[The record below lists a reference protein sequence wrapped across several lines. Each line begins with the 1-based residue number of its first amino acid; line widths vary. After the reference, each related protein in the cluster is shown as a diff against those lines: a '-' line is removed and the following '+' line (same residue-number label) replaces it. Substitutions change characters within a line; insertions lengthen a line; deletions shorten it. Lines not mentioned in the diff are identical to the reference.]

1 MRTFTSI
8 KNYVLAVLM
17 LWAGQAMAQTNLL
30 QNESFEDWAD
40 GKPVHWVSTTSASN
54 ATLEQSSDARTGVSS
69 VLVKGASGNKR
80 LASEEIKLKA
90 GTYVFSAYVK
100 AATAEAASITLGYV
114 PVTDGKVGNYYYGE
128 YLNDLTDAGWQL
140 WTYEFT
146 LSEQTEVNLLVMNS
160 KKAGK
165 DVLVDDVSLTTNDGG
180 LVGSDDPVTPSV
192 TVDDEVVFPSVSVG
206 GTSTATLKVTGAN
219 LTSDLTVSVA
229 GEGFSCDQTT
239 ISKDAAA
246 NAELN
251 LKFVSQ
257 AEGSFIGT
265 LTIAGGGI
273 ATEKVVTLRATCAN
287 LTGEGTK
294 ENPYTVEDVMVLN
307 NPETTAWV
315 KGYIVG
321 SVNGMNLSD
330 AVFGIEN
337 ASNTNLL
344 IAASVDE
351 TDVAKCVPVQLP
363 SGTIRN
369 NLSLQTNP
377 ENIGKELLINGSLEA
392 YFGAPGL
399 KEPSEYVL
407 EGEEPEEP
415 EPVVTTVYKKATA
428 IESGK
433 TYILAAEVD
442 GEFKVAQNLSG
453 NYGYLYVTS
462 AKAENEQIELTSNN
476 NGFVFTETDGGYTIV
491 DMQNRYVYMK
501 DDYNNFNVSADPQ
514 DGMVWTVEANA
525 DGTFKITNVN
535 KGKYIQYS
543 VNYSSYGSYAN
554 EQGIMPQLYVKAEG
568 GGDAISEIIQNAEDE
583 PVEVYTVNG
592 VKVGNTLDGLKGGI
606 YIIKQGNVVKKVIK

>member
-100 AATAEAASITLGYV
+100 AATAEAASIRLGYV

-146 LSEQTEVNLLVMNS
+146 LGEQTEVNLLVMNS
-160 KKAGK
+160 KNPGK

-246 NAELN
+246 NTELN

-287 LTGEGTK
+287 FTGEGTK

-307 NPETTAWV
+307 NPKITAWV

-321 SVNGMNLSD
+321 SVNGMNMSD

-415 EPVVTTVYKKATA
+415 EPVVTTIYKKATA

-453 NYGYLYVTS
+453 SYGYLDVAS

-543 VNYSSYGSYAN
+543 VNYRSYGSYAD

-568 GGDAISEIIQNAEDE
+568 GGDAISEIMQNAEDE

>member
-180 LVGSDDPVTPSV
+180 LVGSDDPATPSV
-192 TVDDEVVFPSVSVG
+192 SVDDEVVFPSVSVG
-206 GTSTATLKVTGAN
+206 ETSTATLKVTGAN

-307 NPETTAWV
+307 NPETKAWV

-321 SVNGMNLSD
+321 SVNGMNMSD

-377 ENIGKELLINGSLEA
+377 ENLGKELLINGSLVA
-392 YFGAPGL
+392 YFGVPGL

-415 EPVVTTVYKKATA
+415 EPVVTTTYKKATA

-476 NGFVFTETDGGYTIV
+476 NGFVFTETEGGYTIV

-501 DDYNNFNVSADPQ
+501 DNYNNFNVSADPQ

-525 DGTFKITNVN
+525 DGTFKITNVD

-543 VNYSSYGSYAN
+543 VNFGSYGSYAD
-554 EQGIMPQLYVKAEG
+554 EQGIMPQLYVQVEE
-568 GGDAISEIIQNAEDE
+568 GGDAISEIMQNAKDE

>member
-40 GKPVHWVSTTSASN
+40 GKLVHWVSTTSASN

-69 VLVKGASGNKR
+69 VLIKGASSNKR

-90 GTYVFSAYVK
+90 GTYVLSAYVK
-100 AATAEAASITLGYV
+100 AATTEAASITLGYV
-114 PVTDGKVGNYYYGE
+114 PITDGKVGTYKYGE
-128 YLNDLTDAGWQL
+128 YLNDLTNADWQL

-146 LSEQTEVNLLVMNS
+146 LAEQTEVNLLVMNS
-160 KKAGK
+160 KKPGK
-165 DVLVDDVSLTTNDGG
+165 DVLVDDISLTTNDGG
-180 LVGSDDPVTPSV
+180 LVGDEEPTTPSL
-192 TVDDEVVFPSVSVG
+192 TVDDEVAFSTVSVG
-206 GTSTATLKVTGAN
+206 QTSEAVLKVTGKN
-219 LTSDLTVSVA
+219 LTSDLMVRVA

-257 AEGSFIGT
+257 VEGSFIGT
-265 LTIAGGGI
+265 LTIAGGGME
-273 ATEKVVTLRATCAN
+273 TEKVVTLRATCAN
-287 LTGEGTK
+287 LAGDGTK
-294 ENPYTVEDVMVLN
+294 ENPYTVEDVIVLN
-307 NPETTAWV
+307 NPGTKVWV

-321 SVNGMNLSD
+321 SVNGQNMSD
-330 AVFGIEN
+330 AIIGLEN
-337 ASNTNLL
+337 ASVSNLM
-344 IAASVDE
+344 IASSANE
-351 TDVAKCVPVQLP
+351 TDVAKCIPVQLP
-363 SGTIRN
+363 NGDIRN
-369 NLSLQTNP
+369 NLNLQAHP
-377 ENIGKELLINGSLEA
+377 ENLGKELFISGSLEA
-392 YFGAPGL
+392 YFIVPGL

-415 EPVVTTVYKKATA
+415 EPVVTTIYKKATA

-453 NYGYLYVTS
+453 SYGYFDVAS
-462 AKAENEQIELTSNN
+462 VKAENEQIELTSSN

-501 DDYNNFNVSADPQ
+501 DDYNSFNVSADPQ

-543 VNYSSYGSYAN
+543 VNYGSYGSYAD

-568 GGDAISEIIQNAEDE
+568 GGDAISEIMQNAEDE

-606 YIIKQGNVVKKVIK
+606 YIIKQGNVVKKVIR

>member
-40 GKPVHWVSTTSASN
+40 GKLVHWVSTTSASN

-69 VLVKGASGNKR
+69 VLIKGASSNKR

-90 GTYVFSAYVK
+90 GTYVLSAYVK
-100 AATAEAASITLGYV
+100 AATTEAASITLGYV
-114 PVTDGKVGNYYYGE
+114 PITDGKVGTYKYGE
-128 YLNDLTDAGWQL
+128 YLNDLTNADWQL

-146 LSEQTEVNLLVMNS
+146 LAEQTEVNLLVMNS
-160 KKAGK
+160 KKPGK
-165 DVLVDDVSLTTNDGG
+165 DVLVDDISLTTNDGG
-180 LVGSDDPVTPSV
+180 LVGDEEPTTPSL
-192 TVDDEVVFPSVSVG
+192 TVDDEVAFSTVSVG
-206 GTSTATLKVTGAN
+206 QTSEAVLKVTGKN
-219 LTSDLTVSVA
+219 LTSDLMVRVA

-257 AEGSFIGT
+257 VEGSFIGT
-265 LTIAGGGI
+265 LTIAGGGME
-273 ATEKVVTLRATCAN
+273 TEKVVTLRATCAN
-287 LTGEGTK
+287 LAGDGTK
-294 ENPYTVEDVMVLN
+294 ENPYTVEDVIVLN
-307 NPETTAWV
+307 NPGTKVWV

-321 SVNGMNLSD
+321 SVNGQNMSD
-330 AVFGIEN
+330 AIIGLEN
-337 ASNTNLL
+337 ASVSNLM
-344 IAASVDE
+344 IASSANE
-351 TDVAKCVPVQLP
+351 TDVAKCIPVQLP
-363 SGTIRN
+363 NGDIRN
-369 NLSLQTNP
+369 NLNLQAHP
-377 ENIGKELLINGSLEA
+377 ENLGKELLISGSLEA
-392 YFGAPGL
+392 YFIVPGL

-415 EPVVTTVYKKATA
+415 EPVVTTIYKKATA

-453 NYGYLYVTS
+453 SYGYFDVAS
-462 AKAENEQIELTSNN
+462 VKAENEQIELTSSN

-501 DDYNNFNVSADPQ
+501 DDYNSFNVSADPQ

-543 VNYSSYGSYAN
+543 VNYGSYGSYAD

-568 GGDAISEIIQNAEDE
+568 GGDAISEIMQNAEDE

-606 YIIKQGNVVKKVIK
+606 YIIKQGNVVKKVIR

>member
-69 VLVKGASGNKR
+69 VLVKGASSNKR

-100 AATAEAASITLGYV
+100 AATSEAASITLGYV

-128 YLNDLTDAGWQL
+128 YLNDLTNADWQL

-146 LSEQTEVNLLVMNS
+146 LAEQTEVNLLVMNS
-160 KKAGK
+160 KKPGK
-165 DVLVDDVSLTTNDGG
+165 DVLVDDISLTTNDGG
-180 LVGSDDPVTPSV
+180 LVGDEEPTTPSL
-192 TVDDEVVFPSVSVG
+192 TVDDEVAFSTVSVG
-206 GTSTATLKVTGAN
+206 QTSEAVLKVTGKN
-219 LTSDLTVSVA
+219 LTSDLMVRVA

-257 AEGSFIGT
+257 VEGSFIGT
-265 LTIAGGGI
+265 LTIAGGGME
-273 ATEKVVTLRATCAN
+273 TERVVTLRATCAN
-287 LTGEGTK
+287 LAGDGTK
-294 ENPYTVEDVMVLN
+294 ENPYTVEDVIVLN
-307 NPETTAWV
+307 NPGTKVWV

-321 SVNGMNLSD
+321 SVNGQNMSD
-330 AVFGIEN
+330 AIIGLEN
-337 ASNTNLL
+337 ASASNLM
-344 IAASVDE
+344 IASSANE
-351 TDVAKCVPVQLP
+351 TDVAKCIPVQLP
-363 SGTIRN
+363 NGDIRN
-369 NLSLQTNP
+369 NLNLQAHP
-377 ENIGKELLINGSLEA
+377 ENLGKELLISGSLEA
-392 YFGAPGL
+392 YFIVPGL
-399 KEPSEYVL
+399 KKPSEYVL
-407 EGEEPEEP
+407 EGEEPE
-415 EPVVTTVYKKATA
+415 PVVKTTYKKATA

-453 NYGYLYVTS
+453 NYGYFDVTS

-501 DDYNNFNVSADPQ
+501 DNYNNFNMSADPQ

-543 VNYSSYGSYAN
+543 VNYGSYGSYAD
-554 EQGIMPQLYVKAEG
+554 EQGIMPQLYVQVEE
-568 GGDAISEIIQNAEDE
+568 GGDAISEIMQNAKDE

-606 YIIKQGNVVKKVIK
+606 YIIKQGNIVKKVIK

>member
-1 MRTFTSI
+1 
-8 KNYVLAVLM
+8 M

-40 GKPVHWVSTTSASN
+40 GKLVHWVSTTSASN

-69 VLVKGASGNKR
+69 VLIKGASSNKR

-90 GTYVFSAYVK
+90 GTYVLSAYVK
-100 AATAEAASITLGYV
+100 AATTEAASITLGYV
-114 PVTDGKVGNYYYGE
+114 PITDGKVGTYKYGE
-128 YLNDLTDAGWQL
+128 YLNDLTNADWQL

-146 LSEQTEVNLLVMNS
+146 LAEQTEVNLLVMNS
-160 KKAGK
+160 KKPGK
-165 DVLVDDVSLTTNDGG
+165 DVLVDDISLTTNDGG
-180 LVGSDDPVTPSV
+180 LVGDEEPTTPSL
-192 TVDDEVVFPSVSVG
+192 TVDDEVAFSTVSVG
-206 GTSTATLKVTGAN
+206 QTSEAVLKVTGKN
-219 LTSDLTVSVA
+219 LTSDLMVRVA

-257 AEGSFIGT
+257 VEGSFIGT
-265 LTIAGGGI
+265 LTIAGGGME
-273 ATEKVVTLRATCAN
+273 TEKVVTLRATCAN
-287 LTGEGTK
+287 LAGDGTK
-294 ENPYTVEDVMVLN
+294 ENPYTVEDVIVLN
-307 NPETTAWV
+307 NPGTKVWV

-321 SVNGMNLSD
+321 SVNGQNMSD
-330 AVFGIEN
+330 AIIGLEN
-337 ASNTNLL
+337 ASVSNLM
-344 IAASVDE
+344 IASSANE
-351 TDVAKCVPVQLP
+351 TDVAKCIPVQLP
-363 SGTIRN
+363 NGDIRN
-369 NLSLQTNP
+369 NLNLQAHP
-377 ENIGKELLINGSLEA
+377 ENLGKELLISGSLEA
-392 YFGAPGL
+392 YFIVPGL

-415 EPVVTTVYKKATA
+415 EPVVTTIYKKATA

-453 NYGYLYVTS
+453 SYGYFDVAS
-462 AKAENEQIELTSNN
+462 VKAENEQIELTSSN

-501 DDYNNFNVSADPQ
+501 DDYNSFNVSADPQ

-543 VNYSSYGSYAN
+543 VNYGSYGSYAD

-568 GGDAISEIIQNAEDE
+568 GGDAISEIMQNAEDE

-606 YIIKQGNVVKKVIK
+606 YIIKQGNVVKKVIR